1 MNILVTGGLGFIGHN
16 FIKYMFD
23 HFDFNLLINIDKES
37 YCSNKNFIINDNKYK
52 YIKADIND
60 KNLIC
65 FILKEYN
72 ITHIIHFAAQSHVDN
87 SFDNSLDYTIDN
99 VMGTHTLLDCVKN
112 VNKEILFLHFSTD
125 EVYGESIDSSDVKT
139 EISLLLPTNPYS
151 ASKASAEMYVNS
163 YKKSYNLKTIILRCN
178 NVFGP
183 NQYPEKVIPK
193 FLKQLKNNEK
203 ITIHGKGETIRD
215 FIHID
220 DVCRAII
227 TVLEKGEIGETYN
240 IGGHNE
246 KTNLQV
252 VEAICALLDELVP
265 NSPYKPHF
273 DLVTY
278 VADRPG
284 HDERYAINADKI
296 DKELGWLPKETFET
310 GLRKT
315 VQWYLSNREW
325 IENITSGEYLQWL
338 EKNYTKR

>member
-16 FIKYMFD
+16 FIKYIFNN
-23 HFDFNLLINIDKES
+23 FEFNLLINIDKIS
-37 YCSNKNFIINDNKYK
+37 YCSNKNFTVNDKKYK

-151 ASKASAEMYVNS
+151 ASKAAAEMYVNS

-193 FLKQLKNNEK
+193 FIKQLKNNEK

-220 DVCRAII
+220 DVSRAII
-227 TVLEKGEIGETYN
+227 TVLEKGEINEIYN
-240 IGGHNE
+240 ISGE
-246 KTNLQV
+246 IQ
-252 VEAICALLDELVP
+252 ISIIELAKLII
-265 NSPYKPHF
+265 NKDDISEYIE
-273 DLVTY
+273 Y
-278 VADRPG
+278 VNDRPFN
-284 HDERYAINADKI
+284 DKRYEINSNKL
-296 DKELGWLPKETFET
+296 KKLGWKVEVLDLMHT
-310 GLRKT
+310 
-315 VQWYLSNREW
+315 
-325 IENITSGEYLQWL
+325 IE
-338 EKNYTKR
+338 